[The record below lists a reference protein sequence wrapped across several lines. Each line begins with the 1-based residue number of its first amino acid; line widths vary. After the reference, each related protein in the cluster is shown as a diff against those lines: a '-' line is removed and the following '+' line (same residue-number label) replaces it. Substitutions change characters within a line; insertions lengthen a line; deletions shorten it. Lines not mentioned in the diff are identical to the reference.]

1 MKSNLIVKRPF
12 EGTIVHL
19 EDFANELDT
28 IALFVIRS
36 TIQI

>member
-12 EGTIVHL
+12 EGTIVLL

-28 IALFVIRS
+28 IALFVIES